1 MWTSHS
7 NSSQTCE
14 DKKFYHDMQEVLTK
28 QPLCQFKKTE
38 TYFLDRY
45 LRFLHFNFDDL
56 VESVILGH
64 VKLRPSRLEDQKDF
78 SCEELGSMCLPW

>member
-7 NSSQTCE
+7 YPSQTCE

-38 TYFLDRY
+38 TYFLDKY
-45 LRFLHFNFDDL
+45 PRFLHFNLDNL
-56 VESVILGH
+56 VESVILDH
-64 VKLRPSRLEDQKDF
+64 VRLVLSGLEDQKDF
-78 SCEELGSMCLPW
+78 SCEELGSMCLPL